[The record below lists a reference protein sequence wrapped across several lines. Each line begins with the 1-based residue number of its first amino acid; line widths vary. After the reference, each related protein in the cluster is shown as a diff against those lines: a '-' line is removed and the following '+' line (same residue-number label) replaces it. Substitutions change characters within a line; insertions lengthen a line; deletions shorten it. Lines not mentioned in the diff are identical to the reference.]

1 MLMDFNCLQ
10 DGKIKDAVKKHQTNE
25 RGAAEEKA
33 ASSEEPK
40 NNGIRKVFIL

>member
-1 MLMDFNCLQ
+1 MDFNCLQ
-10 DGKIKDAVKKHQTNE
+10 DGETKDTVKKHQTNE
-25 RGAAEEKA
+25 REVAEGKA